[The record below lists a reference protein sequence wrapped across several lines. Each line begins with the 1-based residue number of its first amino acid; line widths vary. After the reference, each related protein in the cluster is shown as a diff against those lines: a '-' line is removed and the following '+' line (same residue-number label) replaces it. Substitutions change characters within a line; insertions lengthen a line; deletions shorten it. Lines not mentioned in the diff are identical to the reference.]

1 MEPVFNSD
9 KLNGI
14 PKMIITQFCRGE
26 SMHSTTQFD
35 SVKMSKNV
43 NGQECYFER
52 RLIMTLF
59 KAQNFKI
66 CQEQISSRNLGE
78 AIVLR

>member
-1 MEPVFNSD
+1 MLKLMEPVFNSE
-9 KLNGI
+9 KFNGI

-43 NGQECYFER
+43 NGQERYFER
-52 RLIMTLF
+52 PSIKSFKCLKLQLF
-59 KAQNFKI
+59 PNI
-66 CQEQISSRNLGE
+66 
-78 AIVLR
+78 